1 MRLLMCIMALGLF
14 DMAQAQIQP
23 VKNGKEL
30 SSRQIVEYLA
40 SDSLEGRFPGSR
52 GDSLARSFI
61 VGRMEELGLEPCLET
76 PDGEKTY
83 FQPFQLILSR
93 KVEGENFLRIG
104 KDPVG
109 ETEMELGA
117 DYYPASFSGNGC
129 FSGPAVGIG
138 WGLQINGGSGRMD
151 DYGNVDVKGKCVVI
165 TDGLPPRLAAIVN
178 GTSEKEVSAPTDN
191 GSGLRAKSGAMPSR
205 MTEEIKAL
213 GNARNKALTAQDRG
227 AAAVILIASSAGE
240 ENGSEEDLVWTA
252 SKDFPVNIPVVKV
265 SRRAA
270 EKMFPE
276 LIAERE
282 AVGKGIYAANT
293 GNGERKDVRVRLGV
307 AVSQVAAA
315 ACNIVGMVPGRTD
328 EYIVIGAHYDHLGY
342 GGSGSGSRRPDT
354 TAIHPGADDNASGIA
369 GILYLARKYSG
380 TVPEKGLI
388 FAAFGAEE
396 EGVVGS
402 KYFADH
408 LPVPWEKVEAMFNFD
423 MIGNLRG
430 SALSVGGT
438 GTALQT
444 DSLLGVASRV
454 MPGLKIKSSPE
465 GHGPSDH
472 ASFYAKKLPVFYF
485 TSGGTLDYHTPEDK
499 ADRLNYAG
507 LDSIAAFAGVLMEE
521 VMKLP
526 RGLSFREAGNSGT
539 SPMRGGFK
547 VTLGLMPDVT
557 GSSNDG
563 LRAEV
568 VVKGKPADR
577 AGMKSGD
584 VIIEINGLS
593 VSNIEDYMA
602 RLRTLRAGEI
612 AKVKV
617 RRGGEVLQLEIRL

>member
-1 MRLLMCIMALGLF
+1 MRFLMCIMALGLF
-14 DMAQAQIQP
+14 DMAQAQIRP

-61 VGRMEELGLEPCLET
+61 AGRMEELGLEPCLVA

-83 FQPFQLILSR
+83 FQPFRLILSR

-138 WGLQINGGSGRMD
+138 WGLQINGGPDRTD

-165 TDGLPPRLAAIVN
+165 TDGL
-178 GTSEKEVSAPTDN
+178 
-191 GSGLRAKSGAMPSR
+191 PSR

-227 AAAVILIASSAGE
+227 AAAVILISSSAE
-240 ENGSEEDLVWTA
+240 EKNGSGEDLVWTA
-252 SKDFPVNIPVVKV
+252 SKDFPVHIPVVKV

-282 AVGKGIYAANT
+282 AVGKGIDAANA
-293 GNGERKDVRVRLGV
+293 GNGERKDVRVRLCV

-408 LPVPWEKVEAMFNFD
+408 LPVPREKVEAMFNFD

-444 DSLLGVASRV
+444 DSLLEVASRV
-454 MPGLKIKSSPE
+454 MPGLKIKPSPE

-485 TSGGTLDYHTPEDK
+485 TSGGTLDYHTPDDK

-526 RGLSFREAGNSGT
+526 RGLSFQEAGNSGA

-602 RLRTLRAGEI
+602 RLGTLRAGEI

>member
-1 MRLLMCIMALGLF
+1 MRFLMCIMALGLF
-14 DMAQAQIQP
+14 DMAQAQIRP

-61 VGRMEELGLEPCLET
+61 AGRMEELGLEPCLVA
-76 PDGEKTY
+76 PDGGKTY
-83 FQPFQLILSR
+83 FQPFRLILSR

-138 WGLQINGGSGRMD
+138 WGLQINGGPDRTD

-165 TDGLPPRLAAIVN
+165 TDGL
-178 GTSEKEVSAPTDN
+178 
-191 GSGLRAKSGAMPSR
+191 PSR

-227 AAAVILIASSAGE
+227 AAAVILISSSAE
-240 ENGSEEDLVWTA
+240 EKNGSGEDLVWTA
-252 SKDFPVNIPVVKV
+252 SKDFPVHIPVVKV

-282 AVGKGIYAANT
+282 AVGKEIDAANT
-293 GNGERKDVRVRLGV
+293 GNGERKDVRVRLCV

-354 TAIHPGADDNASGIA
+354 TAVHPGADDNASGIA

-408 LPVPWEKVEAMFNFD
+408 LPVPREKVEAMFNFD

-454 MPGLKIKSSPE
+454 MPGLKIKPSPE

-485 TSGGTLDYHTPEDK
+485 TSGGTLDYHTPDDK

-526 RGLSFREAGNSGT
+526 RGLSFQEAGNSGT

-602 RLRTLRAGEI
+602 RLGTLRAGEI

>member
-1 MRLLMCIMALGLF
+1 MRFLMCIMALGLF
-14 DMAQAQIQP
+14 DMAQAQIRP

-61 VGRMEELGLEPCLET
+61 AGRMEELGLEPCLVA
-76 PDGEKTY
+76 PDGGKTY
-83 FQPFQLILSR
+83 FQPFRLILSR

-138 WGLQINGGSGRMD
+138 WGLQINGGPDRTD

-165 TDGLPPRLAAIVN
+165 TDGL
-178 GTSEKEVSAPTDN
+178 
-191 GSGLRAKSGAMPSR
+191 PSR

-227 AAAVILIASSAGE
+227 AAAVILISSSAE
-240 ENGSEEDLVWTA
+240 EKNGSGEDLVWTA
-252 SKDFPVNIPVVKV
+252 SKDFPVHIPVVKV

-282 AVGKGIYAANT
+282 AVGKEIDAANT
-293 GNGERKDVRVRLGV
+293 GNGERKDVRVRLCV

-354 TAIHPGADDNASGIA
+354 TAVHPGADDNASGIA

-408 LPVPWEKVEAMFNFD
+408 LPVPREKVEAMFNFD

-454 MPGLKIKSSPE
+454 MPGLKIKPSPE

-526 RGLSFREAGNSGT
+526 RGLSFQEAGNSGT

-602 RLRTLRAGEI
+602 RLGTLRAGEI

>member
-1 MRLLMCIMALGLF
+1 MRFLMCIMALGLF
-14 DMAQAQIQP
+14 DMAQAQIRP

-61 VGRMEELGLEPCLET
+61 AGRMEELGLEPCLVA

-83 FQPFQLILSR
+83 FQPFRLILSR

-138 WGLQINGGSGRMD
+138 WGLQINGGPDRTD

-165 TDGLPPRLAAIVN
+165 TDGL
-178 GTSEKEVSAPTDN
+178 
-191 GSGLRAKSGAMPSR
+191 PSR

-227 AAAVILIASSAGE
+227 AAAVILISSSAE
-240 ENGSEEDLVWTA
+240 EKNGSGEDLVWTA
-252 SKDFPVNIPVVKV
+252 SKDFPVHIPVVKV

-282 AVGKGIYAANT
+282 AVGKGIDAANA
-293 GNGERKDVRVRLGV
+293 GNGERKDVRVRLCV

-354 TAIHPGADDNASGIA
+354 TAVHPGADDNASGIA

-408 LPVPWEKVEAMFNFD
+408 LPVPREKVEAMFNFD

-444 DSLLGVASRV
+444 DSLLEVASRV
-454 MPGLKIKSSPE
+454 MPGLKIKPSPE

-485 TSGGTLDYHTPEDK
+485 TSGGTLDYHTPDDK

-526 RGLSFREAGNSGT
+526 RGLSFQEAGNSGA

-602 RLRTLRAGEI
+602 RLGTLRAGEI